1 MSTDNSPNV
10 GMSQAAVVNRRK
22 RVPRGQQG
30 YLQNKQKAAESLCT
44 LIDAFLGKRSDAGL
58 DRILRHTYPRIHR
71 HLMVLQEHDTLWGYH
86 WDTAALQWDVRKMLS
101 HLGTTPAAVVTHRG
115 RIPYKEDSQI
125 LDIPLQRIYAR
136 VCDDGSIRYS
146 PERNMRQLGLVTK
159 PGAAGKMFDAR
170 DAVNS
175 VREPSLWRDNRQAD
189 NGLELLSQQKRFV
202 GHNEPGCV
210 PQLPTIFAGFNKP
223 SSAFIHGPA
232 AKRAVAAITGG
243 NPAMTDVELQGSLAL
258 VIDGRTVREMLCV
271 APQTATNTTQRWLV
285 RQEYLAHVSPNL
297 TLYEDFSGLCG
308 VEVFN
313 PARLLRETIFVPN
326 PVRIVAVQEGIDYQS
341 LLDRL
346 AEAERIS
353 RMDAL
358 RVVEDG
364 IIDELGELISPM
376 RRYLGRLSA
385 TFSDEDLYSAI
396 IHPKESLIQ
405 GAPVPAGS
413 MAEKVDFGFG
423 LIAARWPHLIGKITE
438 DDMRQA
444 MERPNMPLYARHACI
459 IQHIQLNDELHGDYS
474 AKELGRHR
482 VSFECL

>member
-1 MSTDNSPNV
+1 M
-10 GMSQAAVVNRRK
+10 
-22 RVPRGQQG
+22 
-30 YLQNKQKAAESLCT
+30 
-44 LIDAFLGKRSDAGL
+44 
-58 DRILRHTYPRIHR
+58 
-71 HLMVLQEHDTLWGYH
+71 LQESEWGDA
-86 WDTAALQWDVRKMLS
+86 WSTAGLQWDVRKTLAP
-101 HLGTTPAAVVTHRG
+101 LGNTPAAVVTYRG
-115 RIPYKEDSQI
+115 RTNYKEDSKM
-125 LDIPLQRIYAR
+125 LDIPLQRVYSR
-136 VCDDGSIRYS
+136 VRDDGTIKYS
-146 PERNMRQLGLVTK
+146 ADRNMHQLGFVAR
-159 PGAAGKMFDAR
+159 PGATGKILDACE
-170 DAVNS
+170 ALNS
-175 VREPSLWRDNRQAD
+175 VREPSLWRSNVWAD
-189 NGLELLSQQKRFV
+189 TGLELLSQHKRFV

-232 AKRAVAAITGG
+232 AKRAVAVITGG
-243 NPAMTDVELQGSLAL
+243 DAMMPDAVLQDSLAL
-258 VIDGRTVREMLCV
+258 VIDGKTVREMLCI
-271 APQTATNTTQRWLV
+271 APNTDCNPTQRWLV

-297 TLYEDFSGLCG
+297 PLYEDFSGLCG

-358 RVVEDG
+358 RVVEDS
-364 IIDELGELISPM
+364 IIDELGALISPM

-405 GAPVPAGS
+405 GSPVPAGS

-423 LIAARWPHLIGKITE
+423 LIAARWPHLIGKITD

-459 IQHIQLNDELHGDYS
+459 IQHIQLNDEFHGDYT
-474 AKELGRHR
+474 AQELGRHR